1 MLTAFIADDEIW
13 IIRGLQKLLSKTRY
27 DVTVVGTATDG
38 FAARQGIAS
47 LKPDMIFSDIR
58 MPGMT
63 GLELLKLLPEI
74 SPHSR
79 LILISGYAEF
89 SYAQEA
95 VQNHAFDYLLKPIKE
110 RPPLDKRQEP
120 VIPESMVDNV
130 ISEIRK
136 RYAENL
142 SLTELAERNSVS
154 PGRLSTMI
162 KEKVGMTFSD
172 LVVSLRMQ
180 KAKEL
185 LMNDRLS
192 IQEIAEKVGY
202 NDYFYFTKV
211 FKRTENISP
220 SKYRKTLSKI

>member
-1 MLTAFIADDEIW
+1 M
-13 IIRGLQKLLSKTRY
+13 
-27 DVTVVGTATDG
+27 
-38 FAARQGIAS
+38 
-47 LKPDMIFSDIR
+47 
-58 MPGMT
+58 
-63 GLELLKLLPEI
+63 
-74 SPHSR
+74 
-79 LILISGYAEF
+79 
-89 SYAQEA
+89 
-95 VQNHAFDYLLKPIKE
+95 QNHAFDYLLKPIKE
-110 RPPLDKRQEP
+110 EELERVVRVLSESKGNRRPSLDKRQEP

>member
-1 MLTAFIADDEIW
+1 MI
-13 IIRGLQKLLSKTRY
+13 
-27 DVTVVGTATDG
+27 
-38 FAARQGIAS
+38 
-47 LKPDMIFSDIR
+47 PDMTEKAIVAAASK
-58 MPGMT
+58 
-63 GLELLKLLPEI
+63 LESTFDLLTLL
-74 SPHSR
+74 
-79 LILISGYAEF
+79 
-89 SYAQEA
+89 
-95 VQNHAFDYLLKPIKE
+95 NKIKE
-110 RPPLDKRQEP
+110 DELERVVRVLSESKGSRRPPLDKRQEP

-192 IQEIAEKVGY
+192 IQEIAEEVGY

>member
-1 MLTAFIADDEIW
+1 
-13 IIRGLQKLLSKTRY
+13 
-27 DVTVVGTATDG
+27 
-38 FAARQGIAS
+38 
-47 LKPDMIFSDIR
+47 
-58 MPGMT
+58 MT
-63 GLELLKLLPEI
+63 G
-74 SPHSR
+74 
-79 LILISGYAEF
+79 
-89 SYAQEA
+89 
-95 VQNHAFDYLLKPIKE
+95 
-110 RPPLDKRQEP
+110 
-120 VIPESMVDNV
+120 
-130 ISEIRK
+130 
-136 RYAENL
+136 
-142 SLTELAERNSVS
+142 LAERNAVS